1 MANVC
6 IFVFESSHCLLLRI
20 IRAAREDHGAD
31 LLLIDLGNEH
41 VNGDR
46 GLHLNNLIAL
56 LLQVVINHADKIA
69 ELQCTV

>member
-1 MANVC
+1 MAKVC

-31 LLLIDLGNEH
+31 LLLINLGHEH

-46 GLHLNNLIAL
+46 GLQLNNLIAL
-56 LLQVVINHADKIA
+56 LLQAIINHADKNA
-69 ELQCTV
+69 ELQYTV